1 MLESVLTV
9 RQLTEKLR
17 AVLEGR
23 FAFVWVRGEVTNL
36 SRPASGHIYFSLK
49 DNEAQL
55 QCVWFKRQH
64 EQKQPFDPLTGEVF
78 AAGAQPTAAAALCNG
93 RQWCCAGRLSVYAPR
108 GAYQLVVE
116 YAQELGHGE
125 LAAAFEAAKAALQ
138 AQGYFAVERK
148 RPLPPNPQRVAV
160 VTAPTGAAIHDF
172 IRVGSQRG
180 TGSTVRI
187 YPALMQGA
195 HAAQEISA
203 AIQRIN
209 AEGWAEVI
217 VLVRG
222 GGSLEDLWAFNE
234 RAVADAV
241 FYSALPVLAGIGHE
255 VDVSL
260 ADMTADVRAATPS
273 HAAQILWQARQE
285 YVQRVDEWEA
295 RLVRSMTTLVA
306 RAEGQLDHASRL
318 LAWCAPQQRL
328 ARRAEQCRHATG
340 LVHRLAHTV
349 LAQGQVRWARWSGAL
364 QAQNPAQRCAH
375 HAAGLVALEKNV
387 QAAFA
392 AHCAQRAQSTAQA
405 GQRLHYAL
413 GLAVQ
418 QAGNRLD
425 ALTLRLE
432 KCDPLAPLARGYALL
447 SRPQGAVVHSAADM
461 QVGDALCLR
470 LHDGSVD
477 VVVQNSPSRQRG
489 ARGEHGKDQA

>member
-17 AVLEGR
+17 AVVEGR
-23 FAFVWVRGEVTNL
+23 FAFVWVRGEVSNL

-49 DNEAQL
+49 DADAQL
-55 QCVWFKRQH
+55 QCVWFKKQH
-64 EQKQPFDPLTGEVF
+64 EQKQAFDPLTGEVF
-78 AAGAQPTAAAALCNG
+78 EEGARPTAAAALCNG

-116 YAQELGHGE
+116 YAQELGHGA
-125 LAAAFEAAKAALQ
+125 LAAAFEAAKCALQ
-138 AQGYFAVERK
+138 AKGFFAVERK

-195 HAAQEISA
+195 KAAQEIAA

-234 RAVADAV
+234 LVVAEAV
-241 FYSALPVLAGIGHE
+241 FHSALPVVAGIGHE

-273 HAAQILWQARQE
+273 HAAQLLWQARQE

-295 RLVRSMTTLVA
+295 RLARSMGNRVQHYAA
-306 RAEGQLDHASRL
+306 RLDHAAHL
-318 LAWCAPQQRL
+318 LAWCSPRHSV
-328 ARRAEQCRHATG
+328 ARKAEQCQRAAG
-340 LVHRLAHTV
+340 QLHRLGQEAVHTKQ
-349 LAQGQVRWARWSGAL
+349 LLLTRWSGAL
-364 QAQNPAQRCAH
+364 AAQQPAQRCLRLAERL
-375 HAAGLVALEKNV
+375 AALEFK
-387 QAAFA
+387 
-392 AHCAQRAQSTAQA
+392 AQTGLGARCLAGGQSIQ
-405 GQRLHYAL
+405 QQEHRLHRAL
-413 GLAVQ
+413 GRAVQ
-418 QAGNRLD
+418 QAAGLCE

-432 KCDPLAPLARGYALL
+432 KCDPLSPLARGYALL
-447 SRPQGAVVHSAADM
+447 SRPQGGMVSSAAALR
-461 QVGDALCLR
+461 VGDALHVL

-477 VVVQNSPSRQRG
+477 VVVQTSLNKTAEG
-489 ARGEHGKDQA
+489 KYGKDQDK